1 MRESGMAWSKRGGGV
16 ERLHPQWVY
25 DVYTHNSRQAVG
37 HRDARSACLQRPLSG
52 RISHNRTLRWP
63 RRETKPLSLRELAEM
78 QSGTL
83 VPLATLY
90 SPLATKQA
98 LLDPSHSPRGH

>member
-1 MRESGMAWSKRGGGV
+1 MRESGMVRSERGGGV
-16 ERLHPQWVY
+16 ERLHPQRMY
-25 DVYTHNSRQAVG
+25 DVYTHNTRQAVG
-37 HRDARSACLQRPLSG
+37 QREERSACLQRPLSG

-63 RRETKPLSLRELAEM
+63 RTETKLLSLRELAEM

-83 VPLATLY
+83 VPLATLH

-98 LLDPSHSPRGH
+98 LLDP